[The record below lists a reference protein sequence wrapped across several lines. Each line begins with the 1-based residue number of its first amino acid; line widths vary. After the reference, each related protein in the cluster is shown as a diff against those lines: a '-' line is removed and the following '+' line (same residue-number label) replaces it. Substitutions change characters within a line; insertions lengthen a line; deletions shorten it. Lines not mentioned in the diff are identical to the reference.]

1 MALSSNNLR
10 VQVDTP
16 IWEWCRTAPAVSS
29 AISSSASADSSN
41 NATHGRYI
49 YYLISATGFYR
60 YDTWSDTYMQLS
72 SPPIAPVTWS
82 AMKFSGAY
90 GFEGRV
96 LAASST
102 TITAP
107 AYYGQSLKGFNI
119 RIESGTGAGQ
129 QRTIT
134 SVADPVAAYTGIMTA
149 VGAGVTFTDTRI
161 TATFNQYA
169 GYQARIIVG
178 GGISQV
184 RRILHHTATVFTY
197 ADVTGYECDAN
208 SNPAIPSP
216 VFAAE
221 GAGVGSVY
229 SIESSVITVN
239 SAWDVTPDASSQF
252 VVETGGVFLASS
264 AAAIPFF
271 TLQYYDIAS
280 DTWYIR
286 SATSALL
293 NVAGTDGTI
302 ERTARNASIWTSGT
316 ATSGTTTTLTDTTKN
331 WAVDSLVGKWVRFV
345 SGTKPVAG
353 ADMLRKITAN
363 TATQITWVGSTTTA
377 PDSTTKYRV
386 EGFDA
391 GIATAGTTST
401 TLEDTNAVAA
411 NWTTNRWANYRVF
424 IVSGTGIGQ
433 ERKILSNTA
442 TVLTLFTGTP
452 WDTTPDATSGYV
464 IFGNHDKI
472 YMMFGG
478 QATMLGHTID
488 ADMAANGRVFDYGGA
503 RQGSVTL
510 CSSTGVASRRGQA
523 INTLTRSGTTATVT
537 TVNSHRLKVGDYM
550 KVQGATGGDAATYNI
565 TAQVTAV
572 SSNLIFTYTMGGT
585 PGANATFT
593 GHSTTTLTDGT
604 KNWTTNVW
612 ANYICYWSTANPV
625 AATGSLISVGMEIA
639 SNTATTLTFKTAST
653 APTNGVGR
661 YLIVERPAHGSGTLE
676 SGIATGAGQTTLVIA
691 DSSKAWAVNV
701 YTGRRVKKLAGAG
714 QADIEGIISSN
725 TATTLTITVA
735 GTLPVAAST
744 SYAILD
750 EPARGL
756 GLNLMWAHNP
766 SLAASKGKFLYTPR
780 GGAVHGWDRFNIA
793 TNRWEIM
800 SIAPQIETLTTGSMY
815 AYDGV
820 DRIYFTKDNT
830 QRIYYIDLDTSWLHG
845 AGQYPYL
852 APTAVIGNRMEIIE
866 TADGLKYLWLNRAS
880 NVECYKQLMFY

>member
-16 IWEWCRTAPAVSS
+16 IWEWCRTAPAVSTG
-29 AISSSASADSSN
+29 ISSTASADSSN
-41 NATHGRYI
+41 NPTHGRYI

-60 YDTWSDTYMQLS
+60 YDTWSDTYQQLS

-96 LAASST
+96 LGATSN

-149 VGAGVTFTDTRI
+149 VGAGLTFTDTRI
-161 TATFNQYA
+161 TASFNQYA

-197 ADVTGYECDAN
+197 ADVTGYEIDYN

-221 GAGVGSVY
+221 GVGVGSVY

-239 SAWDVTPDASSQF
+239 SDWDVTPDSSSQF
-252 VVETGGVFLASS
+252 VVESGGIFLASS
-264 AAAIPFF
+264 AAAIPFY
-271 TLQYYDIAS
+271 TLQFYEIAS
-280 DTWYIR
+280 DSWYIR

-293 NVAGTDGTI
+293 NAAGTDGTI
-302 ERTARNASIWTSGT
+302 ERTARNSTIWASGT

-331 WAVDSLVGKWVRFV
+331 WAVNSLVGKWVRFV

-353 ADMLRKITAN
+353 ENMIRKITAN
-363 TATQITWVGSTTTA
+363 TATQITWVGSTVTA
-377 PDSTTKYRV
+377 PDATTRYRV

-401 TLEDTNAVAA
+401 TLEDTNADATS
-411 NWTTNRWANYRVF
+411 WTTDRWTNYRVV

-433 ERKILSNTA
+433 ERKIMSNTA

-452 WDTTPDATSGYV
+452 WDITPDATSGYV
-464 IFGNHDKI
+464 IIGNHDKI
-472 YMMFGG
+472 YMTFGG
-478 QATMLGHTID
+478 QSAMLGHTID
-488 ADMAANGRVFDYGGA
+488 ADMAANGRVFDFGGA
-503 RQGSVTL
+503 KQGSVTL
-510 CSSTGVASRRGQA
+510 CNSSGVASRRGQA
-523 INTLTRSGTTATVT
+523 INTLTRSGTTATCT
-537 TVNSHRLKVGDYM
+537 TVNSHRLKVGDYI
-550 KVQGATGGDAATYNI
+550 KIQGATGGDAGTYNI
-565 TAQVTAV
+565 TTQVV
-572 SSNLIFTYTMGGT
+572 SVTSNLIFTYTMGGT

-593 GHSTTTLTDGT
+593 GHSTTTLTDAT
-604 KNWTTNVW
+604 KNWGTNIW

-625 AATGSLISVGMEIA
+625 AGTGSMLTVGMEIA

-653 APTNGVGR
+653 LPVNGTSR
-661 YLIVERPAHGSGTLE
+661 YVIAERPAHGSGTLE
-676 SGIATGAGQTTLVIA
+676 SGIATGGGQSTTVIA
-691 DSSKAWAVNV
+691 DSSKSWAVNI
-701 YTGRRVKKLAGAG
+701 YTGRRVKKLGGAG
-714 QADIEGIISSN
+714 QADVEGIISSN

-735 GTLPVAAST
+735 GTLPVANST

-750 EPARGL
+750 EPVRGL
-756 GLNLMWAHNP
+756 SSNLLWAHNP
-766 SLAASKGKFLYTPR
+766 SRQDKKGMYLYSAR
-780 GGAVHGWDRFNIA
+780 GGAVHGWDRFNIT

-800 SIAPQIETLTTGSMY
+800 SISPQIETLTTGSNY
-815 AYDGV
+815 AYDGA

-830 QRIYYIDLDTSWLHG
+830 QRIYYIDLDTNWLQG

-866 TADGLKYLWLNRAS
+866 TADGLRYLWINRAS
-880 NVECYKQLMFY
+880 AVECYKQLMFY